1 MAKKC
6 PPGMICIQNY
16 TMSILICLLL
26 IFLFFI
32 YINYNK
38 SKNLLQSSLS
48 SSLSSLS
55 SSSSSSSSFTCNN
68 STQQYNSCDSCSC
81 NSHSLNSINNDIL
94 QNPYAAPLKDDR
106 VFNTSNFNKIPINIK
121 TQSINANYRQ
131 IGILT
136 RVNGGDTILPLMGK
150 PLIRNRDKWNFYTMN
165 DKNNMIK
172 LPITFKNKNCSSTN
186 GCDNIYNGDTVYV
199 EGYNDVFKATIY
211 ENNVLEYIPYL

>member
-1 MAKKC
+1 M
-6 PPGMICIQNY
+6 
-16 TMSILICLLL
+16 
-26 IFLFFI
+26 
-32 YINYNK
+32 
-38 SKNLLQSSLS
+38 
-48 SSLSSLS
+48 
-55 SSSSSSSSFTCNN
+55 
-68 STQQYNSCDSCSC
+68 
-81 NSHSLNSINNDIL
+81 NSINNDIL